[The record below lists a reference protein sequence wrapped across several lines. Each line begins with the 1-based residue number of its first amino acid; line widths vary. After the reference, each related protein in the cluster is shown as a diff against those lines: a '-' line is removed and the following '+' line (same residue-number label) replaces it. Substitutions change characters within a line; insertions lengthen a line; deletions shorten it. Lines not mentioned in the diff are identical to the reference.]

1 MKVCALQEMAS
12 ISSVARACES
22 WRRMAGDRIRKSD
35 REHLAKV
42 IECQATEFE
51 FQPMGTGETLKVF
64 NATEQHSQLH
74 CLINKVIRE
83 R

>member
-12 ISSVARACES
+12 ISSVARACEP

-35 REHLAKV
+35 REHLAKI
-42 IECQATEFE
+42 IECQVTEFE

-64 NATEQHSQLH
+64 NAMEQHS
-74 CLINKVIRE
+74 
-83 R
+83 